1 MSILLNAEW
10 LKDNLLDSNIV
21 VLDIRS
27 PREYSSAHIPNSK
40 LVPYDKILDFNA
52 DSSYFDIAPKE
63 KIEELLSILGVK
75 NDSVLVIC
83 GDRGGT
89 TASRLFWSLTYYG
102 LKVKYL
108 DLSFS
113 KWMSLGYPVTDK
125 VEAINNTDFVITQ
138 SKLDFKVDHEYV
150 LSKLDDSG
158 SILLDTRSP
167 DEFNGIIAAGPKSGR
182 IPNSKNFPWELA
194 VGDDGYIFKTIEN
207 LSNLFEK
214 FGITK
219 DKEII
224 CYCQVGERASHTFVA
239 LQLCEYNNVKI
250 YDRSFADW
258 STRDNLPIE
267 N

>member
-52 DSSYFDIAPKE
+52 DSSYFDVAPKE

-83 GDRGGT
+83 GDHGGT
-89 TASRLFWSLTYYG
+89 IASRLFWSLTYYG

-167 DEFNGIIAAGPKSGR
+167 NEFNGIIAAGPKSGR

-207 LSNLFEK
+207 LNNLFEK

-258 STRDNLPIE
+258 STRDNLPVE
-267 N
+267 R